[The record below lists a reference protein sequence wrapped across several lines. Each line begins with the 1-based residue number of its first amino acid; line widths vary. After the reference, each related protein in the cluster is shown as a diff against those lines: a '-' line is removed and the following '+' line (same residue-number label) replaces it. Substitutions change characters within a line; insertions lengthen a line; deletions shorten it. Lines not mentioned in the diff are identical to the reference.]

1 MKRRIFL
8 SGALGVA
15 GCGLAERPYEQK
27 RDWPLSVARPTV
39 LPPDLNTA
47 ALPPGPRGWALLL
60 RTVQAGPGLETRG
73 LRSLQRDGSVRSD
86 FYETWAVLPT
96 QGVDAALRE
105 WLAASGKFSAVLSP
119 GSRLAADFIVEA
131 TLTEFVADLRTGT
144 ARATMSLV
152 VLALRDGATR
162 LLGQFALTGEA
173 PVGSDDPVVIARALL
188 GALEKLLAATEQALA
203 GLTRRG

>member
-27 RDWPLSVARPTV
+27 REWPLSVARPTV
-39 LPPDLNTA
+39 LAPD
-47 ALPPGPRGWALLL
+47 PRGRALLL

-119 GSRLAADFIVEA
+119 GSRLAADLIVEA

-152 VLALRDGATR
+152 VLASRDGATR
-162 LLGQFALTGEA
+162 LLGQFALTGDA
-173 PVGSDDPVVIARALL
+173 PVASDDPAVLARALL